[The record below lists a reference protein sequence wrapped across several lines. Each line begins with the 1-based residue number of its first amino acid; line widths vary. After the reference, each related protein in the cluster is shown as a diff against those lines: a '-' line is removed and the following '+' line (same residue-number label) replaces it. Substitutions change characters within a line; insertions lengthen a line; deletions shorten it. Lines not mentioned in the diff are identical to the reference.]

1 MRHALILAGG
11 SGTRLWPYSTAAC
24 PKQLAP
30 LFGGSSL
37 LDLAVSRASS
47 VVPAEQVW
55 LVAGEQMRAAVSAVD
70 GVRADRLVIEPSG
83 RDTLAAVA
91 LGCAAIAEQDPEA
104 VVAVLTADH
113 LIEPLSGFVTTM
125 DAAFAL
131 CASRPDVLVT
141 FGVVPTSAAT
151 GLGYLELGQPL
162 DGDGD
167 GHIVSSFREKPS
179 LAVAAEFL
187 AAGPERYLWNSGMFV
202 WHASTLLRALDAF
215 APASAS
221 LLRVMGAA
229 HGLPTWDDLAR
240 DAWPTLPRL
249 SIDYGVME
257 PASGSVDFTVAALPL
272 GARWLDV
279 GSWPAYGKAL
289 GADTDGNMVGAARA
303 VLHLSRDNVVAS
315 ADPEH
320 LVTLVGCEGLVVVH
334 TPAATLVMR
343 AADAQ
348 RVKELHA
355 RVADVAPELA

>member
-11 SGTRLWPYSTAAC
+11 SGTRLWPYSTTGC

-30 LFGGSSL
+30 LFAGSSL
-37 LDLAVSRASS
+37 LDLAFSRARS
-47 VVPAEQVW
+47 VVPPEQVW
-55 LVAGEQMRAAVSAVD
+55 LVAGEQMRAAVSAVE

-91 LGCAAIAEQDPEA
+91 LGCAAIAQQDADA

-113 LIEPLSGFVTTM
+113 LIEPLSSFVSAL
-125 DAAFAL
+125 DSAFAL
-131 CASRPDVLVT
+131 CASNPDVLVT
-141 FGVVPTSAAT
+141 FGIVPDSAAT

-162 DGDGD
+162 GGD

-179 LAVAAEFL
+179 LAVASEFFD
-187 AAGPERYLWNSGMFV
+187 AGPERYLWNSGMFV
-202 WHASTLLRALDAF
+202 WRAATLLRALDAF
-215 APASAS
+215 APGSAP
-221 LLRVMGAA
+221 LLRAMGAA
-229 HGLPTWDDLAR
+229 YGRPAWDDLAR
-240 DAWPTLPRL
+240 DAWPSLPRL

-257 PASGSVDFTVAALPL
+257 PASVSGEFTVAALPL
-272 GARWLDV
+272 RARWLDV

-289 GADTDGNMVGAARA
+289 GADTEGNMVSAARA
-303 VLHLSRDNVVAS
+303 VLHRSRDNVVAS
-315 ADPEH
+315 ADPDH

-355 RVADVAPELA
+355 RVAEVAPELA